1 MSKRLS
7 FLDRAL
13 WLTENKQNPKHVA
26 GFHLMTMPDNAD
38 KNYCTNLVA
47 EAKKH
52 TQAFSPFDCR
62 VVSFFRLAIGL
73 KKVAKLD
80 MDYHVKH
87 HKINDISDMHAL
99 HKFAAKLHE
108 PMLDRD
114 KPLWQMHII
123 EGEEGEGEEG
133 EGEEGEGE
141 KGKQFAIFFTIHHIY
156 GDGASLV
163 KWFQESYQT
172 ESSDDFVPAWATQ
185 RKKHR
190 RLKKNAF
197 LSFFVDVWHFIVSV
211 VDIGIIFLRLLLKL
225 LRIYPVYMPIP
236 FSGTKTVLTGQVS
249 SGRVIATTDISFE
262 EIKAL
267 SRRLRASANEVILCC
282 FDIGI
287 HKFLTDYGQEFDRP
301 LYTQMPINMRR
312 PNDPVGGNR
321 IAIVPVQLAHGKKD
335 PYLRLRQIIEN
346 HRIVKGVAKRVYP
359 AAFSYYTL
367 LIQSM
372 ALLFESLKITAL
384 FRPLG
389 NILISNVPGPKQTL
403 YLKDSRLD
411 ALYPIS
417 TITPGGGVNITFLTY
432 ADTANIGLVCCDK
445 DIKTLEPMAEYFQEA
460 FELLK
465 RCIDDP
471 SLTTD
476 DLGELA
482 KTLPKSIVEDHFHPK
497 TEIHNL
503 DNSDKNNDLKT

>member
-13 WLTENKQNPKHVA
+13 WLTENKHNPKHVA
-26 GFHLMTMPDNAD
+26 GFHLMTMPDDAD
-38 KNYCTNLVA
+38 QSYCTNLVA
-47 EAKKH
+47 DAKKH
-52 TQAFSPFDCR
+52 TQAFAPFDCR
-62 VVSFFRLAIGL
+62 VVSFSRIALSL
-73 KKVAKLD
+73 KKVESLD

-87 HKINDISDMHAL
+87 HKIADISDMHAL

-123 EGEEGEGEEG
+123 EGE
-133 EGEEGEGE
+133 
-141 KGKQFAIFFTIHHIY
+141 KGKQFAIYFTIHHIY

-163 KWFQESYQT
+163 KWFQESYQN
-172 ESSDDFVPAWATQ
+172 EPSSDFVPAWATK
-185 RKKHR
+185 RKKHIR
-190 RLKKNAF
+190 PKKNAF
-197 LSFFVDVWHFIVSV
+197 VSFFANVWHFIIAVF
-211 VDIGIIFLRLLLKL
+211 DIAIILLRLLLKL

-236 FSGTKTVLTGQVS
+236 FSGTKTVLTGQVT

-287 HKFLTDYGQEFDRP
+287 HKFLTDHGQEFDRP

-312 PNDPVGGNR
+312 PNDPVGGNK

-359 AAFSYYTL
+359 TAFSYYTV
-367 LIQSM
+367 LIQGM
-372 ALLFESLKITAL
+372 AMIFEMLNISAL
-384 FRPLG
+384 FKPLG

-403 YLKDSRLD
+403 YFKDSRLD

-432 ADTANIGLVCCDK
+432 NDTANIGLVCCDK
-445 DIKTLEPMAEYFQEA
+445 DIKELEPMAEYFKEA

-465 RCIDDP
+465 QCIDDP

-476 DLGELA
+476 DLGEIA
-482 KTLPKSIVEDHFHPK
+482 KTPPKSILEDHFHSHP
-497 TEIHNL
+497 EIQNL
-503 DNSDKNNDLKT
+503 DNSEINNNLKT

>member
-7 FLDRAL
+7 FIDRAL
-13 WLTENKQNPKHVA
+13 WLTENKHSPKHVA
-26 GFHLMTMPDNAD
+26 GFHLMTMPSNAD
-38 KNYCTNLVA
+38 KNYCTKLVA
-47 EAKKH
+47 DAKKH
-52 TQAFSPFDCR
+52 TQAFYPFDYR
-62 VVSFFRLAIGL
+62 VVSFFRLAISL
-73 KKVAKLD
+73 KKVEKLD

-87 HKINDISDMHAL
+87 HKIADVSDMQAL

-108 PMLDRD
+108 SMLDRD
-114 KPLWQMHII
+114 KPLWQMHVI
-123 EGEEGEGEEG
+123 
-133 EGEEGEGE
+133 EGE
-141 KGKQFAIFFTIHHIY
+141 KGNQFAIYFTIHHIY

-172 ESSDDFVPAWATQ
+172 EPSDDFVPAWATV
-185 RKKHR
+185 RKKHPR
-190 RLKKNAF
+190 QKKNAF
-197 LSFFVDVWHFIVSV
+197 LSVFVKTWHFIVSV
-211 VDIGIIFLRLLLKL
+211 FDIAIIFLRLLLKL

-236 FSGTKTVLTGQVS
+236 FSGTKTVLTGQVT

-262 EIKAL
+262 EIKTL
-267 SRRLRASANEVILCC
+267 SRRLRASPNEIFLCC

-287 HKFLTDYGQEFDRP
+287 HKFLTDHGQEFDRP

-312 PNDPVGGNR
+312 PNDPIGGNK

-359 AAFSYYTL
+359 TAFSYYTV
-367 LIQSM
+367 LIQGM
-372 ALLFESLKITAL
+372 AMLFEMVKLSAFFK
-384 FRPLG
+384 PLG
-389 NILISNVPGPKQTL
+389 NILISNVPGPKETL
-403 YLKDSRLD
+403 YFKDSRLD

-432 ADTANIGLVCCDK
+432 NNIANIGLVCCDK
-445 DIKTLEPMAEYFQEA
+445 DIKELETMAEHFKEA

-465 RCIDDP
+465 QSIDDP

-476 DLGELA
+476 DLGEIA
-482 KTLPKSIVEDHFHPK
+482 KAPPKSILEDIFHPE
-497 TEIHNL
+497 TEVQNVE
-503 DNSDKNNDLKT
+503 NSEKQLP

>member
-7 FLDRAL
+7 FIDRTF
-13 WLTENKQNPKHVA
+13 WLTENKHNPKHVA

-38 KNYCTNLVA
+38 ENYCTNLVA
-47 EAKKH
+47 DAKKH
-52 TQAFSPFDCR
+52 TQAYSPFDCR
-62 VVSFFRLAIGL
+62 IVSFFRLAIGL
-73 KKVAKLD
+73 KKVDNLD

-87 HKINDISDMHAL
+87 HKISDVSDMQAL

-114 KPLWQMHII
+114 KPLWQMHVI
-123 EGEEGEGEEG
+123 
-133 EGEEGEGE
+133 EGE

-172 ESSDDFVPAWATQ
+172 EPSDDFVPAWATQ
-185 RKKHR
+185 RKKYHR
-190 RLKKNAF
+190 PKKNF
-197 LSFFVDVWHFIVSV
+197 LLSFFVGFWHLIVV
-211 VDIGIIFLRLLLKL
+211 VFDISIIFLRLLLKL

-236 FSGTKTVLTGQVS
+236 FSGTKTLLTGQVT
-249 SGRVIATTDISFE
+249 SGRVIATTNISFE
-262 EIKAL
+262 EVKAL
-267 SRRLRASANEVILCC
+267 SRRLRASPNEVFLCC

-287 HKFLTDYGQEFDRP
+287 HKFLNDHGQEFDRP

-312 PNDPVGGNR
+312 PNDPVGGNK

-359 AAFSYYTL
+359 AAFSYYTV
-367 LIQSM
+367 LIQGM
-372 ALLFESLKITAL
+372 AMIFEMLKLSAL
-384 FRPLG
+384 FKPLG
-389 NILISNVPGPKQTL
+389 NILISNVPGPKETL
-403 YLKDSRLD
+403 YFKDSRLD

-432 ADTANIGLVCCDK
+432 NDTANIGLVCCDK
-445 DIKTLEPMAEYFQEA
+445 DIKELEQMAEYFKEA

-465 RCIDDP
+465 QCIDDP

-476 DLGELA
+476 DLGETA
-482 KTLPKSIVEDHFHPK
+482 KAPPKSILEDHFHPQP
-497 TEIHNL
+497 EIQDL
-503 DNSDKNNDLKT
+503 DNSDKNNQLGI